1 MTLREVFSSIAN
13 AIRSKTGKT
22 DTIKPVD
29 MATEI
34 NNIQTGSGRNPMQEY
49 VNNHG
54 GDGVPSCKYL
64 FYYYNGTSLDNVLKG
79 LDTSKVTNMD
89 SMFAVC
95 RNLTTIPLMNTSKV
109 TNMNQTFFECNNI
122 ISLPQLDYSLV
133 TDFQSTFSGMKNV
146 EKIKLNN
153 LATGYFYDTF
163 INLYKVKTI
172 DIYQFAGLDYST
184 ASFTKYCYSLTKLII
199 RNVKKVPVVGNI
211 LYDSYHM
218 TGTVNATYNPEGLK
232 DGRIY
237 VPDEWVEQFKVAT
250 NRVKYADVIVPL
262 STLVENEE

>member
-34 NNIQTGSGRNPMQEY
+34 ESISSGENLFKYYCDNTGDFPRMSDKLTDDVLSKIIDNPD
-49 VNNHG
+49 VTANA
-54 GDGVPSCKYL
+54 
-64 FYYYNGTSLDNVLKG
+64 TSLKASFYG
-79 LDTSKVTNMD
+79 CPK
-89 SMFAVC
+89 
-95 RNLTTIPLMNTSKV
+95 LTTFPLMNTSKV
-109 TNMNQTFFECNNI
+109 TNMNQTFMKCTNV
-122 ISLPQLDYSLV
+122 ISFPQLDYSLV
-133 TDFQSTFSGMKNV
+133 TDFMSTFFEMQNV

-153 LATGYFYDTF
+153 LATGTFYNTF

-172 DIYQFAGLDYST
+172 DIYQFTGLAYSS
-184 ASFTKYCYSLTKLII
+184 AWFTSSCYSLTKLII
-199 RNVKKVPVVGNI
+199 RNVNNIPTVGTI
-211 LYDSYHM
+211 LYNSYHM

-250 NRVKYADVIVPL
+250 NWVKYADVIVPL
-262 STLVENEE
+262 STLVEDEE